1 MKKGI
6 FKGSLSRQL
15 LTGFGIS
22 LVTVGATTLGINYLL
37 IRSDLEEQVRQRA
50 HSITQG
56 LIFATEG
63 AIEIQIVQEG
73 GYTPFILRR
82 VVQNYANLP
91 AIEEVAIVTPTGK
104 TLAYGK
110 GVRQQ
115 EKGPYRLVYPELT
128 TAMDQAASTGV
139 EAYWQGILDGQSVWV
154 EVFPFFSSVLFG
166 PAAESRGIAIVM
178 VDLEEMERS
187 AWQTF
192 STSTV
197 TMVTGIVVILVF
209 MGILINITVLRPLG
223 KLNLAVEVSN
233 EKGTFSPPDP
243 PQNEIGFLSTT
254 FDKVFA
260 QAKEYEQSLL
270 QLNAELDHRVQ
281 VRTSELLEANKE
293 LASEISERKKVEQ
306 DLREFTSKLEQSNR
320 ELQDFAS
327 VASHDLQEP
336 LRKIQTFGDRLKTK
350 FADGLPD
357 KGKDYLERMQS
368 AASRAQTLINDL
380 LAFSRVTTRAQPFV
394 KADLNKVLQGVL
406 SDLEVRIEETKA
418 EIELGDLP
426 TIQADRLQMRQ
437 LLQNLIGNALKYR
450 REEVTPQ
457 IQIQADL
464 YEEKVENPDEE
475 PISKEMCRLTVT
487 DNGIGF
493 EEKYVE
499 KIFTVFQRLHG
510 RNTYEGTGVGLAIC
524 RKIVERHGGEITA
537 KSIPGEGST
546 FIVTIPAKQTTDE
559 NR

>member
-1 MKKGI
+1 MKKSI
-6 FKGSLSRQL
+6 FKGSLSWQL

-22 LVTVGATTLGINYLL
+22 LVTVGAATLGINYLL

-91 AIEEVAIVTPTGK
+91 AIEEVAIVTPTGE

-110 GVRQQ
+110 GVRQK
-115 EKGPYRLVYPELT
+115 EKGSYRLVYPELT
-128 TAMDQAASTGV
+128 TAMDQAASSGV
-139 EAYWQGILDGQSVWV
+139 EAHWQGILDGKSVLV
-154 EVFPFFSSVLFG
+154 EVFPFFSNVLFDPSVG
-166 PAAESRGIAIVM
+166 RRGLAIVM

-233 EKGTFSPPDP
+233 EKGTFSPPSP
-243 PQNEIGFLSTT
+243 PQNEIGFLTTT

-281 VRTSELLEANKE
+281 IRTSELLEANKE

-336 LRKIQTFGDRLKTK
+336 LRKIQTFGDRLKAK

-380 LAFSRVTTRAQPFV
+380 LAFSRVTTKAQPFV
-394 KADLNKVLQGVL
+394 EANLNKILQGVL

-426 TIQADRLQMRQ
+426 TIEADRLQMRQ
-437 LLQNLIGNALKYR
+437 LLQNLIGNALKYH

-457 IQIQADL
+457 IQIQADI
-464 YEEKVENPDEE
+464 YEEKVEEPDEE
-475 PISKEMCRLTVT
+475 PMSKEMCRLTVT

-537 KSIPGEGST
+537 KSTPGEGST
-546 FIVTIPAKQTTDE
+546 FIVTIPARQTTDK
-559 NR
+559 NT

>member
-15 LTGFGIS
+15 LTGFGMS
-22 LVTVGATTLGINYLL
+22 LVTVGAATLGINYLL
-37 IRSDLEEQVRQRA
+37 IRSDLEEQIYQRA
-50 HSITQG
+50 QSITQG
-56 LIFATEG
+56 LVFAIEG
-63 AIEIQIVQEG
+63 AIEIGIGQEG
-73 GYTPFILRR
+73 EYTPFILRR
-82 VVQNYANLP
+82 VVQNYATLP
-91 AIEEVAIVTPTGK
+91 TIQEIAVVTPTGE
-104 TLAYGK
+104 TLAIGG
-110 GVRQQ
+110 GVRQK
-115 EKGPYRLVYPELT
+115 EKGPYRLVHPELT
-128 TAMDQAASTGV
+128 TAMDQASTSGV
-139 EAYWQGILDGQSVWV
+139 EANWQGILDGKSVWV
-154 EVFPFFSSVLFG
+154 EVFPFSSVLFDS
-166 PAAESRGIAIVM
+166 AAGRRGLAIVM
-178 VDLEEMERS
+178 VDLEEIERS

-233 EKGTFSPPDP
+233 EKGTFEPPLT
-243 PQNEIGFLSTT
+243 PQNEIGFLTTT

-260 QAKEYEQSLL
+260 QAKEYEESLL

-306 DLREFTSKLEQSNR
+306 DLREFTSKLQQSNR

-336 LRKIQTFGDRLKTK
+336 LRKIQTFGDRLKAK

-380 LAFSRVTTRAQPFV
+380 LAFSRVTTKAQPFV
-394 KADLNKVLQGVL
+394 KADLNRVLQGVL

-426 TIQADRLQMRQ
+426 TIEADRLQMRQ
-437 LLQNLIGNALKYR
+437 LLQNLIGNSLKYH

-475 PISKEMCRLTVT
+475 AISKEMCRLTVT

-537 KSIPGEGST
+537 KSTPGEGST
-546 FIVTIPAKQTTDE
+546 FIVTIPTKQTTE
-559 NR
+559 GNP